1 MNSIND
7 QSMDIDTFS
16 KLLDGISEI
25 SHNGRNLEGIFN
37 DSVVP
42 QIIRALLWVHKSYIF
57 NDAFAIIKTT
67 ETSSWKDRV

>member
-1 MNSIND
+1 MKSKRMNSIND

-42 QIIRALLWVHKSYIF
+42 QIIRALL
-57 NDAFAIIKTT
+57 
-67 ETSSWKDRV
+67 